1 MIQSF
6 LFNCGLG
13 SANFIFFFFFKNNS
27 IYLFLAV
34 LGRRCGE
41 GFSLVAAS
49 EDDSLVAVL
58 GFSRRRSQAL
68 GTWVSVVV
76 APELQSTESVV
87 VAHRLCSSMACGI
100 FPDQG
105 LNLCLWHRQVDS
117 SPLSH
122 QESTPLSFFWPHCV
136 TCRILAPRPG
146 IEPVY
151 PAMDL

>member
-41 GFSLVAAS
+41 GFSPVAAS

-58 GFSRRRSQAL
+58 RLLSSQITGSRHVGFR
-68 GTWVSVVV
+68 G
-76 APELQSTESVV
+76 
-87 VAHRLCSSMACGI
+87 CG
-100 FPDQG
+100 
-105 LNLCLWHRQVDS
+105 S
-117 SPLSH
+117 
-122 QESTPLSFFWPHCV
+122 
-136 TCRILAPRPG
+136 
-146 IEPVY
+146 
-151 PAMDL
+151 

>member
-87 VAHRLCSSMACGI
+87 VAHRLCSSNGMWDLSRSGTEPLSLASAGGFFTTQPPGKHPPLFFLATLCDI
-100 FPDQG
+100 Q
-105 LNLCLWHRQVDS
+105 NLS
-117 SPLSH
+117 SP
-122 QESTPLSFFWPHCV
+122 T
-136 TCRILAPRPG
+136 R
-146 IEPVY
+146 
-151 PAMDL
+151 D